1 MNILAIGNSFSQDA
15 TRYIHQIARADGV
28 EINVANLY
36 IGGCPLFKHF
46 QNIMADAKEYELDY
60 NGSRT
65 LFKVSLK
72 EALLNR
78 EWDYITVQQASGYSI
93 NYDAY
98 QPYLNEL
105 VAYVKKY
112 APKAKIVVHET
123 WAYEQDSEKLKNLG
137 YTDHKDMYNDL
148 KNAYEKAAKDINA
161 DAVIKSGTLLQ
172 KLIDKGMGKVHR
184 DTFHATLGAGRYA
197 LGLLWYKTLTR
208 NDIANNTFCDF
219 DEEVTDEQ
227 IKIIKSCIE
236 EL

>member
-28 EINVANLY
+28 ELNVANLY

-60 NGSRT
+60 NGYRT

-78 EWDYITVQQASGYSI
+78 EWDYITVQQASGYSV

-105 VAYVKKY
+105 AMYVKKY

>member
-105 VAYVKKY
+105 AMYVKKY

>member
-28 EINVANLY
+28 ELNVANLY
-36 IGGCPLFKHF
+36 ISGCPLVKHF

-65 LFKVSLK
+65 LFKVTLK

-112 APKAKIVVHET
+112 APKAKIGIHET
-123 WAYEQDSEKLKNLG
+123 WAYEQGSEKLGALG

-148 KNAYEKAAKDINA
+148 KLAYEKAEKDINA
-161 DAVIKSGTLLQ
+161 EFVIKSGTLLQ
-172 KLIDKGMGKVHR
+172 KLIDRGMGKVHR

-197 LGLLWYKTLTR
+197 IGLLWYKTLTG
-208 NDIANNTFCDF
+208 NDVVNNTFCDF

-227 IKIIKSCIE
+227 IKLIKECI
-236 EL
+236 

>member
-1 MNILAIGNSFSQDA
+1 MIMNILAIGNSFSQDA

-28 EINVANLY
+28 ELNVANLY
-36 IGGCPLFKHF
+36 ISGCPLVKHF

-65 LFKVSLK
+65 LFKVTLK

-78 EWDYITVQQASGYSI
+78 EWDYITVQQASGYSV

-98 QPYLNEL
+98 QPYLNGL

-112 APKAKIVVHET
+112 APKSKIVVHET

-148 KNAYEKAAKDINA
+148 KTAYEKAAKDINA
-161 DAVIKSGTLLQ
+161 EFVIKSGTLLQ

-197 LGLLWYKTLTR
+197 IGLLWYKTLTG
-208 NDIANNTFCDF
+208 NDVVNNTFCDF
-219 DEEVTDEQ
+219 DEEVTDEH
-227 IKIIKSCIE
+227 IKLIKECI
-236 EL
+236 

>member
-148 KNAYEKAAKDINA
+148 KNAYEMAAKDINA

-172 KLIDKGMGKVHR
+172 NLIDKGMGKVHR

-197 LGLLWYKTLTR
+197 IGLLWYKMLTG
-208 NDIANNTFCDF
+208 NDVSNNTFSDF

-227 IKIIKSCIE
+227 IKLIKECI
-236 EL
+236 

>member
-1 MNILAIGNSFSQDA
+1 MIMNILAIGNSFSQDA

-28 EINVANLY
+28 ELNVANLY
-36 IGGCPLFKHF
+36 ISGCPLVKHF
-46 QNIMADAKEYELDY
+46 QNLMADAKEYELDY
-60 NGSRT
+60 NGYRT
-65 LFKVSLK
+65 LFKVTLK

-148 KNAYEKAAKDINA
+148 KTAYEKAAKDINA

-197 LGLLWYKTLTR
+197 IGLLWYKTLTG
-208 NDIANNTFCDF
+208 NDVANNTFCDF

-227 IKIIKSCIE
+227 IKLIKECI
-236 EL
+236 

>member
-28 EINVANLY
+28 ELNVANLY
-36 IGGCPLFKHF
+36 ISGCPLVKHF
-46 QNIMADAKEYELDY
+46 QNLMADAKEYELDY

-78 EWDYITVQQASGYSI
+78 EWDYITVQQASGYSV

-112 APKAKIVVHET
+112 SPKAKIVVHET

-148 KNAYEKAAKDINA
+148 KNAYEMAAKDINA

-197 LGLLWYKTLTR
+197 IGLLWYKTLTG
-208 NDIANNTFCDF
+208 NDVSNNKFCDF
-219 DEEVTDEQ
+219 DEEVTAEQ
-227 IKIIKSCIE
+227 IKLIKECI
-236 EL
+236 